1 MRSRTIPIASRHSFQ
16 ILSCS
21 LASGSTH
28 FGISQNQTI
37 AHIRA
42 LSNAISISRMALG
55 MRRKRDAP
63 LPPMLHSQP
72 SRRGSPRLLT
82 WIGRRGNGS
91 KNSTAK
97 SPTANAST
105 RQRRK
110 IVGSLIAGA
119 WLAEREFELADFDAI
134 PATARS
140 LGCHA
145 TVQWRRRRSSRRRVH
160 RAARLQRTYAA
171 TRGVPAITGVRAEVT
186 VAFPSVAVINTTTL
200 GVRQT
205 ADLFKLG
212 VNYKFERVDLSAIA
226 AAN

>member
-1 MRSRTIPIASRHSFQ
+1 MSMRWAFLFWFLLFMAAPVSAGELTSFQ
-16 ILSCS
+16 ELWDAVAHDPDCKPSQFPDFVLFTCERQY
-21 LASGSTH
+21 T

-105 RQRRK
+105 RQRSK
-110 IVGSLIAGA
+110 IVGNLIA
-119 WLAEREFELADFDAI
+119 
-134 PATARS
+134 
-140 LGCHA
+140 
-145 TVQWRRRRSSRRRVH
+145 
-160 RAARLQRTYAA
+160 
-171 TRGVPAITGVRAEVT
+171 
-186 VAFPSVAVINTTTL
+186 
-200 GVRQT
+200 
-205 ADLFKLG
+205 
-212 VNYKFERVDLSAIA
+212 
-226 AAN
+226 